1 MIYRGLVAMEFPEPS
16 HPGLPQ
22 ITLDHKAL
30 WQEIKGLI
38 DKWQDMNRAG
48 AP

>member
-1 MIYRGLVAMEFPEPS
+1 MIYREFIAMEFPEPV
-16 HPGLPQ
+16 HPDLLQ
-22 ITLDHKAL
+22 ITLDRKAL
-30 WQEIKGLI
+30 WQEIKGLK